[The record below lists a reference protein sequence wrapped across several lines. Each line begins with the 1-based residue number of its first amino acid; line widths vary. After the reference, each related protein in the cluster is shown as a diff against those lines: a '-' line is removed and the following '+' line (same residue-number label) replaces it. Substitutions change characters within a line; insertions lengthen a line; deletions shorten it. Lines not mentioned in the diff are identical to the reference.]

1 MVEKLFDY
9 RTFANGHEIIFRA
22 LSQEMK
28 TLVQDADTPL
38 FHFYDNRITESL
50 HNASILRYD
59 FSNFNFGCMT
69 RPPCDWEK
77 HEETENEIPEVSL
90 NKDIVLLPYSEI
102 TTDFFITESQL
113 TTPISNE
120 KLSEVRASS
129 KIRYNYSLNAAILE
143 NANQEFNYFKK
154 QGSFSQNDK
163 NKTFYFTIVENSN
176 NSVQNIFQYK
186 FILK

>member
-9 RTFANGHEIIFRA
+9 NTFANGHEIIFRA

-28 TLVQDADTPL
+28 ISVENTESPL
-38 FHFYDNRITESL
+38 FHFYDNRITEAL

-77 HEETENEIPEVSL
+77 HEERNEVSETSL
-90 NKDIVLLPYSEI
+90 NKDIILLPYSEI

-113 TTPISNE
+113 TTPINIS
-120 KLSEVRASS
+120 KLSEIRAAS
-129 KIRYNYSLNAAILE
+129 KIRYNYSLDEAILE
-143 NANQEFNYFKK
+143 NANQEFNYFRK
-154 QGSFSQNDK
+154 QGSFNQNDK
-163 NKTFYFTIVENSN
+163 NKTFYFTVVENSN

>member
-1 MVEKLFDY
+1 
-9 RTFANGHEIIFRA
+9 
-22 LSQEMK
+22 MK
-28 TLVQDADTPL
+28 TLVQNAETPL
-38 FHFYDNRITESL
+38 FHFYDNRITEAL

-69 RPPCDWEK
+69 KPPCDWDK
-77 HEETENEIPEVSL
+77 RDDTENHVPEISL

-102 TTDFFITESQL
+102 TTDFFITETQL

-120 KLSEVRASS
+120 TLSEVRTASRI
-129 KIRYNYSLNAAILE
+129 KYNYSLDEAILE
-143 NANQEFNYFKK
+143 NANQEFNYFRK
-154 QGSFSQNDK
+154 QGAFNQNDK
-163 NKTFYFTIVENSN
+163 SNIFYFTVVESSN